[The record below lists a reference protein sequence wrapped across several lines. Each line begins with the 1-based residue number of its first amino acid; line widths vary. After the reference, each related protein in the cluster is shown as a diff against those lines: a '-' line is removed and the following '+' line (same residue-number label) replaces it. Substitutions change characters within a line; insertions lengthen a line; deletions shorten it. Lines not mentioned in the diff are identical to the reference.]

1 VLDSGRE
8 ADRKKRCCP
17 NEQSFERG
25 TGRDVPGSGERKQT
39 EQMTNNRLN
48 GLVLVVCAQVLSLG
62 AASGQK
68 APDVLGNFL
77 KLDTMTKGEIVVVI
91 PPLEISKYVAMVE
104 ESATKHPEWF
114 RKYSETAKPG
124 LPLPYHENLGM
135 SKEDY
140 AKYLA
145 LWDKREMQAV
155 PNGEVAIR
163 LEHRKEGEWMVR
175 VSGEGSPISLLRY
188 MEKTDKTRS
197 PNGMMDRLE
206 DINAEERSILGA
218 WTGHEWK
225 FQEDSVLGKIKENF
239 AIGKL
244 ANNKTG
250 LLIYRLQEVSS
261 TGRLLYDKS
270 LVIRF
275 ALPPKKS

>member
-1 VLDSGRE
+1 
-8 ADRKKRCCP
+8 
-17 NEQSFERG
+17 
-25 TGRDVPGSGERKQT
+25 
-39 EQMTNNRLN
+39 
-48 GLVLVVCAQVLSLG
+48 
-62 AASGQK
+62 
-68 APDVLGNFL
+68 
-77 KLDTMTKGEIVVVI
+77 
-91 PPLEISKYVAMVE
+91 
-104 ESATKHPEWF
+104 
-114 RKYSETAKPG
+114 
-124 LPLPYHENLGM
+124 
-135 SKEDY
+135 
-140 AKYLA
+140 
-145 LWDKREMQAV
+145 
-155 PNGEVAIR
+155 
-163 LEHRKEGEWMVR
+163 MVR
-175 VSGEGSPISLLRY
+175 VSGEGSAISLLRY

-218 WTGHEWK
+218 WTGHERR

-275 ALPPKKS
+275 ALPAKKS